1 MPLVLVYIPLELER
15 FCSDEWLSAP
25 AYSPLENGLVRRVL
39 LVGDDHDELVS
50 SPQARSY
57 E

>member
-25 AYSPLENGLVRRVL
+25 ANSPLENGLVRRVL